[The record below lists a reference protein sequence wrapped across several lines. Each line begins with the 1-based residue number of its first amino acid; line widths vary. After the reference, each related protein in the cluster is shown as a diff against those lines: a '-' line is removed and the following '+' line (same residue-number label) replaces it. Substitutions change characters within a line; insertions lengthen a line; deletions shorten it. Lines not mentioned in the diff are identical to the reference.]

1 MSDKFRYLSTEWSH
15 GTDGCPPSGQGRT
28 KAPWPSAP
36 KTFRRVDTLR
46 SSPLSSRAIWERGI
60 PAFFAN
66 AAWVSSARLRKYQR
80 QRLSGQRAQAA
91 GAPRACS
98 RKAESKSGFANASL
112 RRTAR
117 AESENFNPIPLYT
130 SEGMVLFHKK
140 LKIDRDFGQ
149 LASNESKSPKSRT
162 KLQENGPRS
171 GTRTGAYFSV
181 IWAAGSQSGPGGLR
195 TNSERR
201 SRYIWDGASPGISL
215 RTVSKT
221 VRASGQLRAR

>member
-1 MSDKFRYLSTEWSH
+1 MSDKFRDLSTEWSH

-80 QRLSGQRAQAA
+80 QRLSGQRPRPRGALSMFAQ
-91 GAPRACS
+91 GR
-98 RKAESKSGFANASL
+98 SKSGFANASL

-117 AESENFNPIPLYT
+117 AESEISIPYPYIRVRGWFC
-130 SEGMVLFHKK
+130 SIK
-140 LKIDRDFGQ
+140 LKLTEISDNWR
-149 LASNESKSPKSRT
+149 LT
-162 KLQENGPRS
+162 KVKVRNLDKTTRNGPEAEPDR
-171 GTRTGAYFSV
+171 GLLLGHMGRR
-181 IWAAGSQSGPGGLR
+181 IPPGPGGLR
-195 TNSERR
+195 TNLREALQIHLGR
-201 SRYIWDGASPGISL
+201 SVPGFP
-215 RTVSKT
+215 
-221 VRASGQLRAR
+221 